1 MSALHRIP
9 PTLER
14 VLPLVDP
21 EAFDELAFFRELEG
35 LGCRQVLLGGT
46 GSAKLREL
54 VPQIRAHTSL
64 RVVLYPSGPD
74 AVCAADLIVL
84 PEIMNSTAPHAR
96 PFGPAAV
103 MTAAA
108 VAKTGSPWLPVAHF
122 IQGDSTARWYYG
134 AEPLRDTLL
143 VAHCGYA
150 AMIGYRDIA
159 LDYEDPRVHVEP
171 ELIAAIKRAAPSCR
185 LTISDDVEPEA
196 AQNLFEH
203 GLDTLI
209 VPSNVLENASAPL
222 QLLRRYLAKD
232 QPPKPLQNVPT
243 PSVGPSSLHEPSR
256 VRWMSSAEISPSS
269 P

>member
-1 MSALHRIP
+1 MIRRAGAGVSP
-9 PTLER
+9 DMMPTLER

-21 EAFDELAFFRELEG
+21 EAFDELSFFRELEA

-46 GSAKLREL
+46 GSAGLREL

-64 RVVLYPSGPD
+64 CVVLYPSGPD

-108 VAKTGSPWLPVAHF
+108 VARTGSPWLAVAHF

-134 AEPLRDTLL
+134 AEPVRDAGLL
-143 VAHCGYA
+143 VAHCRYA
-150 AMIGYRDIA
+150 TMVGYRDIA
-159 LDYEDPRVHVEP
+159 LDYEDPRVHVDP
-171 ELIAAIKRAAPSCR
+171 ELVAAIKRAAPRCR
-185 LTISDDVEPEA
+185 LTISDDVAPDA
-196 AQNLFEH
+196 AEILFER

-209 VPSNVLENASAPL
+209 VPSNVLENARSPVE
-222 QLLRRYLAKD
+222 LLRRYL
-232 QPPKPLQNVPT
+232 
-243 PSVGPSSLHEPSR
+243 SLGAPAPIAR
-256 VRWMSSAEISPSS
+256 TG
-269 P
+269 